1 MNFLKKTAAVLSA
14 SAVLAAAAMP
24 VQAAD
29 TQVQVA
35 IDQVTVTLEELAEMD
50 YCVPVAVS
58 VTKNP
63 GINAVEFGVVVDD
76 RCTYEIVSEYGE
88 ELPDG
93 RSMIA
98 TMATSSVES
107 MSWLAWASANL
118 STRTGVMVCYY
129 VNVPKNA
136 AAGDVYTL
144 DYLEEDYSP
153 HLWSDNVN
161 IIRYVD
167 LGQVSWTDGSITIAG
182 EPSGITKG
190 DVNNDGNVSIAD
202 VLALNKNLL
211 AGEPLSEQGALNA
224 DADGDGTPSS
234 ADALMILQYTLR
246 IISAL

>member
-14 SAVLAAAAMP
+14 SAVLAAAAMS

-29 TQVQVA
+29 TQVQVE

-58 VTKNP
+58 ITKNP

-76 RCTYEIVSEYGE
+76 RCTYEIVSRYSAV
-88 ELPDG
+88 LPDG
-93 RSMIA
+93 RILITKM
-98 TMATSSVES
+98 TTSSVDS
-107 MSWLAWASANL
+107 RSWLVWASADL
-118 STRTGVMVCYY
+118 MTETGAMVYY
-129 VNVPKNA
+129 NVTVPKNA
-136 AAGDVYTL
+136 GAGDVYTV
-144 DYLEEDYSP
+144 DYVEEDYSP

-161 IIRYVD
+161 SIRYVD
-167 LGQVSWTDGSITIAG
+167 LGQMSWTNGGITIAG